1 MDSGRVR
8 HLRQKQAS
16 AEDRLRPR
24 CALNLLT
31 DLVWVDVKT
40 PSKTKSRKPHI
51 APSDTPPSS
60 RTRLSSSNTSTVSPT
75 STLESTRIDVS
86 ASDCSPA
93 CSHKLKRRQRNTGL
107 LWNTCTCTCI
117 RTTHRRCAMRVNI
130 GYRPHQGTFK
140 CTNGSC
146 WVSEYQA
153 DLNAAANRV
162 NRLNPWGKS
171 LPWISAS
178 DDSPQSGVSVR
189 SIKTR
194 YRVRNS
200 RLRGGLPVTRVRL
213 AHQQWERGR
222 NRRPVMRTRL
232 ETSIQH
238 LVEIPPAVEA
248 PAFRLGEDITR
259 LNLRLYLST
268 AWGHII
274 ARHLLWLTSDDRY
287 YCHHNHHHRYKQSNV
302 IT

>member
-60 RTRLSSSNTSTVSPT
+60 RTRLSSSNISTVSPT

-178 DDSPQSGVSVR
+178 DDSPQSGGQR
-189 SIKTR
+189 QIHQDT
-194 YRVRNS
+194 
-200 RLRGGLPVTRVRL
+200 LPSEKL
-213 AHQQWERGR
+213 PSERRASSDKGSSSS
-222 NRRPVMRTRL
+222 PAAGARTEP
-232 ETSIQH
+232 ETGN
-238 LVEIPPAVEA
+238 A
-248 PAFRLGEDITR
+248 
-259 LNLRLYLST
+259 N
-268 AWGHII
+268 
-274 ARHLLWLTSDDRY
+274 TS
-287 YCHHNHHHRYKQSNV
+287 
-302 IT
+302 